1 MDAQKSVP
9 LLFAGIVASAVVLAT
24 GIASGWSP
32 FLWIV
37 ATLPIAAQLV
47 PLASLLRQRSTLDV
61 RALVV
66 PMLFLAALGVLLP
79 IAIPNTNW
87 LGVVGW
93 AVALTALTA
102 AYGLSSG
109 RRDAR
114 IASIGAEPGPGIVAE
129 GQHTELTYSRRSRRA
144 APAASC

>member
-9 LLFAGIVASAVVLAT
+9 FLLAGIVASAVVLAA

-79 IAIPNTNW
+79 IAIPDTNW
-87 LGVVGW
+87 LGIVGW

-102 AYGLSSG
+102 ALWALVGQA
-109 RRDAR
+109 RRQNR
-114 IASIGAEPGPGIVAE
+114 QYRG
-129 GQHTELTYSRRSRRA
+129 
-144 APAASC
+144 